1 MTTVVTVL
9 SVKGGVGKTVTA
21 VHLAGYFQQYGPT
34 LLVDGDATR
43 SATLWSRP
51 GRLPFR
57 VVPERQIGLELS
69 QARYDFMVVDTEA
82 NPPEDD
88 FSELVNACH
97 FAVIPATP
105 DALGLQSALQTT
117 AKLRRARADMPFKVL
132 LTIVAPKPNRDGED
146 AMQYLAGEGIPHF
159 RASIRRIVAFQR
171 AVLEGVTV
179 DKLDRTNLG
188 WRDYADVGDELAH
201 DLSIQVLNNS
211 GSSTLKNA
219 ATQVLR

>member
-21 VHLAGYFQQYGPT
+21 VHLAGFFQQYGST

-43 SATLWSRP
+43 SATLWARP
-51 GRLPFR
+51 GKLPFK

-69 QARYDFMVVDTEA
+69 HNRYDFMIVDTEA
-82 NPPEDD
+82 NPPDDD
-88 FSELVNACH
+88 FAELVSACH

-105 DALGLQSALQTT
+105 DALGLQSAVQTT
-117 AKLRRARADMPFKVL
+117 AKLRRTAADVRFKVL

-146 AMQYLAGEGIPHF
+146 AMQYLGEQEIPHF
-159 RASIRRIVAFQR
+159 QTSIRRIVAFQR

-188 WRDYADVGDELAH
+188 WRDYTRAGDELLQSLGKPAS
-201 DLSIQVLNNS
+201 LSIRAS
-211 GSSTLKNA
+211 EYST
-219 ATQVLR
+219 TPVSR

>member
-21 VHLAGYFQQYGPT
+21 VHLAGYFQQLGRT

-43 SATLWSRP
+43 SATLWARP

-69 QARYDFMVVDTEA
+69 QTSYDFMVVDTEA
-82 NPPEDD
+82 NPPDDD
-88 FSELVNACH
+88 FAELVRACH

-105 DALGLQSALQTT
+105 DALGLQSAAQTT
-117 AKLRRARADMPFKVL
+117 AKLRRAADSVRFKVL

-146 AMQYLAGEGIPHF
+146 AMQYLSDQGIPHF

-179 DKLDRTNLG
+179 DKVDRTNLG
-188 WRDYADVGDELAH
+188 WQDYTQTGDEL
-201 DLSIQVLNNS
+201 LSALKEASSVGTQTPEYSAFQVS
-211 GSSTLKNA
+211 
-219 ATQVLR
+219 R